1 MIGVALATIVIALP
15 ALAFVIWPFLAGRS
29 RGRRFLALPPNARE
43 QLLEQK
49 HGVLRAL
56 NELDFEHQAGHVS
69 DEDYAELRVRY
80 EADAA
85 SVLTE
90 LDKLE
95 AAREAAAPPSR
106 PHPGEQD
113 EEEAPAPSGWRHPA
127 AIGVTA
133 VALLAFGVALG
144 VGISRYSAP
153 EAPASVPPAG
163 ATMGGPAAG
172 MMSEGAGGPGGVVPG
187 GNRPITPEIKTAM
200 LKAARESLMAGNYQD
215 AIAAYQAIL
224 RHDPKNVD
232 AITHLGLIVAIGGH
246 ADAGLEAFD
255 RALTLEPNYP
265 PALLYRGQVLYEA
278 KRNAPE
284 AIRTWE
290 KFLKV
295 VPAGEDRDRVQ
306 KMIAQAKAGPPPA
319 PQPDPAS
326 SQSGPL
332 R

>member
-1 MIGVALATIVIALP
+1 MIGIAVAAVVIALP
-15 ALAFVIWPFLAGRS
+15 ALAFVAWPFLAGGS
-29 RGRRFLALPPNARE
+29 RGRRFLALPPDARE
-43 QLLEQK
+43 QLIEQK
-49 HGVLRAL
+49 HSVLRAL

-69 DEDYAELRVRY
+69 DEDYAELRARY

-85 SVLTE
+85 TVLTE

-95 AAREAAAPPSR
+95 TMRKTVAPP
-106 PHPGEQD
+106 PGPRDLDQG
-113 EEEAPAPSGWRHPA
+113 EERAPVAGWRHPA
-127 AIGVTA
+127 AIGVTG
-133 VALLAFGVALG
+133 VALLVFGVALG

-153 EAPASVPPAG
+153 EAPASMPPGRGPAMGGG
-163 ATMGGPAAG
+163 ATG
-172 MMSEGAGGPGGVVPG
+172 MMGEVAGGGD
-187 GNRPITPEIKTAM
+187 RPITPEIMTAM

-224 RHDPKNVD
+224 RRDPKNVD

-255 RALTLEPNYP
+255 RALTLNPNYP

-290 KFLKV
+290 KFLKL

-326 SQSGPL
+326 APSGPSQAGPL